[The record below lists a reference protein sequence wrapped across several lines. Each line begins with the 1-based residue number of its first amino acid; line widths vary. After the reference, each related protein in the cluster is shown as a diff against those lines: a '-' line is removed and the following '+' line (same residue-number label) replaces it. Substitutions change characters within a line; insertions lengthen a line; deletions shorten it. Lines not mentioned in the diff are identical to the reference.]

1 MVGSR
6 SKGDRSDSA
15 LVGGVLLN
23 MRRRCGLLGDV
34 WNLAVRSF
42 PMGVLGPC
50 ALALVASMAGGCG
63 AAWFEV
69 EGHLG
74 VRRHVQDAASV
85 VEGAVSLGFDF
96 SLSGQ
101 VVPGSL

>member
-1 MVGSR
+1 VEFGSEVLSDGGVGPLCV
-6 SKGDRSDSA
+6 G
-15 LVGGVLLN
+15 VGGLH
-23 MRRRCGLLGDV
+23 G
-34 WNLAVRSF
+34 
-42 PMGVLGPC
+42 
-50 ALALVASMAGGCG
+50 GGCG

-74 VRRHVQDAASV
+74 VRRRVQDAPSA
-85 VEGAVSLGFDF
+85 VEGTVSLGFDF